1 MPHIN
6 WNTYSIGNDE
16 KKKSNQFPIPQICRL
31 FPCFSFFLTSCHCQ
45 LNVDGG
51 WYVTRLSSLTLRSRR
66 ALSFPP
72 AGQQLVSNFR
82 PPHFPIFCFFFYR
95 PILTLIHHCFVCSG
109 FDMLSLRDLRLVRMV
124 EKLGTMYEKRAF
136 SFIFFFL
143 VGSAFDKSGVKI
155 QWVSNVF
162 ACTDRR

>member
-82 PPHFPIFCFFFYR
+82 PPHFPIFCFFFL
-95 PILTLIHHCFVCSG
+95 PPDSHLDS
-109 FDMLSLRDLRLVRMV
+109 SLFRVFWLW
-124 EKLGTMYEKRAF
+124 YAF
-136 SFIFFFL
+136 IARFAIGANGGKTGDDVWKAGFFFYFFFFSWL
-143 VGSAFDKSGVKI
+143 CFWQIGGENSMGF
-155 QWVSNVF
+155 QRF
-162 ACTDRR
+162 CMHR